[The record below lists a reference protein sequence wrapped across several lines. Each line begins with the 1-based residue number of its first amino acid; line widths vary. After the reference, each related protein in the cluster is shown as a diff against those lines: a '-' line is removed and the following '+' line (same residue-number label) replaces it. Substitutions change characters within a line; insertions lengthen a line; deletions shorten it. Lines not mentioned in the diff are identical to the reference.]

1 MILSNIFSKVIFATF
16 IPCILLSYLVMNLPD
31 YPLNTMESRDK
42 FFELSRIIIN
52 ILLAP
57 IAYSIFYFFL
67 DLSLKIATILDK
79 HVLSK
84 IYFYIYNRSFY
95 FYTWPL
101 TFTFLCFV
109 ISLCEAFIFR
119 INSLKEEQVEI

>member
-1 MILSNIFSKVIFATF
+1 
-16 IPCILLSYLVMNLPD
+16 MNLPD

-57 IAYSIFYFFL
+57 IAYSVFYFFL

-79 HVLSK
+79 YVLSK

-101 TFTFLCFV
+101 TFTFLCFA

-119 INSLKEEQVEI
+119 INSLKEEQVEL